1 MDLPLRCVSVIINK
15 GALID
20 VYINFATH
28 PITLERKGAH
38 AIGRSMG
45 WTESWTLSDN

>member
-1 MDLPLRCVSVIINK
+1 M
-15 GALID
+15 GFQWALSD
-20 VYINFATH
+20 ATH

>member
-1 MDLPLRCVSVIINK
+1 MAVTYDSIAWGADTIARDLK
-15 GALID
+15 G
-20 VYINFATH
+20 TH